1 MRVLIKTYSW
11 RARIWLR
18 SCNGHTSCYEIRLRE
33 VGIRGPKRV
42 VTTTAGFKQ
51 KVVVCLPCR
60 YSRQEVDKVLPGWLG
75 VAKTG
80 MGAME
85 EQVWWMRR
93 IEGEKTFCVVVRVG
107 R

>member
-1 MRVLIKTYSW
+1 M
-11 RARIWLR
+11 
-18 SCNGHTSCYEIRLRE
+18 
-33 VGIRGPKRV
+33 
-42 VTTTAGFKQ
+42 
-51 KVVVCLPCR
+51 
-60 YSRQEVDKVLPGWLG
+60 DKVLPGWLG